1 MYINIRGDKMK
12 VLVAMDEF
20 NGIISSYQANRYVEE
35 AVASQ
40 IEKADIV
47 QVPLFNGRHELMD
60 SVFLWQSGRKYRVA
74 ANDADMNE
82 VEAVYGIT
90 DNGMTIIEGNLFL
103 KGQKPIKER
112 TSFGLGEVIEDAIDN
127 GAEHLIISL
136 GGIGSFDGGAGML
149 QALGVRFFDDE
160 AEVVDVTQGSQV
172 LKYIRRV
179 DMSQINPKL
188 KDMRIQLMSD
198 FDSKLYGKNSE
209 IMQTYETYHVTHQ
222 EAAEIDNLVWYL
234 SEIFKAELK
243 IALGPVQRG
252 GAGGGIAA
260 VFNGLYG
267 AEIMTS
273 HELVDQITHLDTLIQ
288 QADLIIFG
296 EGVNEAD
303 QILETTTVRLAEL
316 ATKHEKPSIAI
327 CATDD
332 KFDLFESMGVTAMF
346 NTFIEMPET
355 FTDFKM
361 GIQIRHYTIQ
371 AIKLL
376 KTQFDVNQ

>member
-1 MYINIRGDKMK
+1 MK

-40 IEKADIV
+40 IDKADIV

-60 SVFLWQSGRKYRVA
+60 SVFLWQSGTKYRVPTH
-74 ANDADMNE
+74 DADMNDI
-82 VEAVYGIT
+82 EAVYGMT
-90 DNGMTIIEGNLFL
+90 DSGMTVIEGNLFL
-103 KGQKPIKER
+103 KGKKPITER
-112 TSFGLGEVIEDAIDN
+112 SSYGIGELVTDALENNADHIV
-127 GAEHLIISL
+127 ISL

-149 QALGVRFFDDE
+149 QALGVKFYDDE
-160 AEVVDVTQGSQV
+160 AQEVNMRQGSKM
-172 LKYIRRV
+172 LKYIRKI
-179 DMSQINPKL
+179 DTSGLNPKL
-188 KDMRIQLMSD
+188 ANVRFQLMSD

-209 IMQTYETYHVTHQ
+209 IMQTYETYDLSREQAV
-222 EAAEIDNLVWYL
+222 EIDNLIWYL
-234 SEIFKAELK
+234 SEIFKSELK
-243 IALGPVQRG
+243 LALGPINRG

-260 VFNGLYG
+260 VLHALYH

-273 HELVDQITHLDTLIQ
+273 HELVDQITHLDSLME

-296 EGVNEAD
+296 EGINEED

-316 ATKHEKPSIAI
+316 AAQYHKPSIAI
-327 CATDD
+327 CATAD

-346 NTFIEMPET
+346 NTFIEMPES

-361 GIQIRHYTIQ
+361 GIQIRHYTVQ

-376 KTQFDVNQ
+376 KTQFNTN

>member
-1 MYINIRGDKMK
+1 MK

-60 SVFLWQSGRKYRVA
+60 SVFLWQSGTKYRVVA
-74 ANDADMNE
+74 HDADMNE

-103 KGQKPIKER
+103 KGQRPIIER
-112 TSFGLGEVIEDAIDN
+112 TSYGLGEIILDAIEN

-136 GGIGSFDGGAGML
+136 GAIGSFDGGAGML
-149 QALGVRFFDDE
+149 QALGAKFYDDE
-160 AEVVDVTQGSQV
+160 AQEIDVTQGSRV
-172 LKYIRRV
+172 LKYIRRIDVSQV
-179 DMSQINPKL
+179 DPKL
-188 KDMRIQLMSD
+188 KDIRIQLMSD

-209 IMQTYETYHVTHQ
+209 IMQTYETHQISHQ
-222 EAAEIDNLVWYL
+222 EASEIDNLIWYL
-234 SEIFKAELK
+234 SEMFKAELK
-243 IALGPVQRG
+243 IALGPIQRG

-260 VFNGLYG
+260 MLNGLYS

-273 HELVDQITHLDTLIQ
+273 HELVDQITHLESLIQ

-296 EGVNEAD
+296 EGVNEQD

-316 ATKHEKPSIAI
+316 ATKYDKPSIAI

-346 NTFIEMPET
+346 NTFIEMPQS

-361 GIQIRHYTIQ
+361 GIQIRHYTVQ

-376 KTQFDVNQ
+376 KTQFDVNK

>member
-1 MYINIRGDKMK
+1 MK

-60 SVFLWQSGRKYRVA
+60 SVFLWQSGTKYRMTTH
-74 ANDADMNE
+74 DADMQE
-82 VEAVYGIT
+82 VEAVYGNT
-90 DNGMTIIEGNLFL
+90 DSGMTVIEGNLFL
-103 KGQKPIKER
+103 KGQKPINER
-112 TSFGLGEVIEDAIDN
+112 TSYGLGEVIVDALENDATHIV
-127 GAEHLIISL
+127 ISL

-149 QALGVRFFDDE
+149 QALGAKFYDDE
-160 AEVVDVTQGSQV
+160 AQEIDLRQGSNK
-172 LKYIRRV
+172 LKYIRKIDISGLHPNLNNVRF
-179 DMSQINPKL
+179 
-188 KDMRIQLMSD
+188 QLMSD
-198 FDSKLYGKNSE
+198 FDSKIYGKNSE
-209 IMQTYETYHVTHQ
+209 IMQTYETYGVTR
-222 EAAEIDNLVWYL
+222 ENAAEIDNLIWYL
-234 SEIFKAELK
+234 SEMFKSELRLV
-243 IALGPVQRG
+243 LGPVQRG

-260 VFNGLYG
+260 VLNALYN

-273 HELVDQITHLDTLIQ
+273 HELVDQITHLDALIE

-296 EGVNEAD
+296 EGINEAD

-316 ATKHEKPSIAI
+316 ATKYNKPSIAI

-332 KFDLFESMGVTAMF
+332 KFDLFESIGVTAMF
-346 NTFIEMPET
+346 NTFIEMPES

-361 GIQIRHYTIQ
+361 GIQIRHYTVQ

-376 KTQFDVNQ
+376 KTHFDINQ

>member
-1 MYINIRGDKMK
+1 MK

-60 SVFLWQSGRKYRVA
+60 SVFLWQSGTKYKVPA
-74 ANDADMNE
+74 HDADMNE

-90 DNGMTIIEGNLFL
+90 DNNMTIIEGNLFL
-103 KGQKPIKER
+103 KGDKPIIER
-112 TSFGLGEVIEDAIDN
+112 TSYGLGEIVLDALDN
-127 GAEHLIISL
+127 DAEHIIMSL

-149 QALGVRFFDDE
+149 QALGAKFYDDE
-160 AEVVDVTQGSQV
+160 AQEVDLRQGSKM
-172 LKYIRRV
+172 LKYIRKI
-179 DMSQINPKL
+179 DISGIHPQL
-188 KDMRIQLMSD
+188 KNVRFQLMSD

-209 IMQTYETYHVTHQ
+209 IMQTYELYGMTRQ
-222 EAAEIDNLVWYL
+222 DAAEIDNLLWYL
-234 SEIFKAELK
+234 SEIFKSELK
-243 IALGPVQRG
+243 LTMGPVQRG

-260 VFNGLYG
+260 ALNVLYD

-273 HELVDQITHLDTLIQ
+273 HELVDQITHLDNLIQ

-316 ATKHEKPSIAI
+316 ATKHNKPSIAI

-332 KFDLFESMGVTAMF
+332 KFDLFESMGVTATF
-346 NTFIEMPET
+346 NTFIEMPES

-361 GIQIRHYTIQ
+361 GIQIRHYTVQ

-376 KTQFDVNQ
+376 KTQFEV

>member
-1 MYINIRGDKMK
+1 MK

-60 SVFLWQSGRKYRVA
+60 SVFLWQSGTKYRMVTH
-74 ANDADMNE
+74 DADMEE

-90 DNGMTIIEGNLFL
+90 DSGMTVIEGNLFL
-103 KGQKPIKER
+103 KGQRPINER
-112 TSFGLGEVIEDAIDN
+112 TSYGLGEVILGALENDATHIV
-127 GAEHLIISL
+127 ISL
-136 GGIGSFDGGAGML
+136 GGMGSFDGGAGML
-149 QALGVRFFDDE
+149 QALGAKFYDDE
-160 AEVVDVTQGSQV
+160 AQEIDLRQGSHK
-172 LKYIRRV
+172 LKYIRKI
-179 DMSQINPKL
+179 DISGLHPKL
-188 KDMRIQLMSD
+188 NNVRFQLMSD
-198 FDSKLYGKNSE
+198 FDSKIYGKNSE
-209 IMQTYETYHVTHQ
+209 IMQTYEAYGITRSN
-222 EAAEIDNLVWYL
+222 AAEIDNLIWYF
-234 SEIFKAELK
+234 SEMFKSELRLV
-243 IALGPVQRG
+243 LGPVQRG

-260 VFNGLYG
+260 VLNALYN

-273 HELVDQITHLDTLIQ
+273 HELVDQITHLDALIE

-296 EGVNEAD
+296 EGINEED
-303 QILETTTVRLAEL
+303 QILETTTLRLAEL
-316 ATKHEKPSIAI
+316 ATKYNKPSIAI

-332 KFDLFESMGVTAMF
+332 KFDLFESIGVTAMF
-346 NTFIEMPET
+346 NTFIEMPES

-361 GIQIRHYTIQ
+361 GIQIRHYTVQ

-376 KTQFDVNQ
+376 KTQFDINK